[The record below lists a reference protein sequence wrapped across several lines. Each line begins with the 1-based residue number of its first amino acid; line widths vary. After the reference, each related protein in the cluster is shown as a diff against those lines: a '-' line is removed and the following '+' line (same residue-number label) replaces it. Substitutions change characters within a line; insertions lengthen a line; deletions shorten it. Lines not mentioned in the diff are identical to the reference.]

1 MKFTFGSTGS
11 EDEEEEELLE
21 EGFEELL
28 EDEALLEE
36 EDPLE
41 ALLEEEDPL
50 EALLEDEL
58 LLEELVPAEELAALE
73 DEDEDPFEEEL
84 LLLEEDE
91 VLLEELVGSLDSG
104 EEKLEPPL
112 PPQPLKRSVAAATP
126 IIQLVFF
133 INTSAEPR
141 YPELGNRFLIVSIIA
156 LINQEKREI
165 VKALSRKLERNRNET
180 KSEPKPFMN
189 VINFR
194 DVKANESIRPSPF

>member
-41 ALLEEEDPL
+41 ALLEDEL
-50 EALLEDEL
+50 LLEEE

>member
-36 EDPLE
+36 EG
-41 ALLEEEDPL
+41 PL

-58 LLEELVPAEELAALE
+58 LLEEELLEELVPAEELAALE

-194 DVKANESIRPSPF
+194 DVKASESIRPSPF

>member
-36 EDPLE
+36 EG
-41 ALLEEEDPL
+41 PL

-58 LLEELVPAEELAALE
+58 LLEEELLEELVPAEELAALE

-156 LINQEKREI
+156 VINQEKREI

>member
-36 EDPLE
+36 EG
-41 ALLEEEDPL
+41 PL

-58 LLEELVPAEELAALE
+58 LLEEELLEELVPAEELAALE
-73 DEDEDPFEEEL
+73 DGDEDPFEEEL

-156 LINQEKREI
+156 VINQEKREI

>member
-36 EDPLE
+36 EG
-41 ALLEEEDPL
+41 PL

-58 LLEELVPAEELAALE
+58 LLEEELLEELVPAEELAALE